1 MLSSELAYSLLIISL
16 PYYILNLFLLLF
28 NLVTNILILKF
39 VFLYVNFSSLQ
50 YSLKKKKKKKKKK
63 EHNGYFPEQRQN
75 KLQILNAL

>member
-50 YSLKKKKKKKKKK
+50 YSLKKKK
-63 EHNGYFPEQRQN
+63 EHNGYFPKQRQN

>member
-63 EHNGYFPEQRQN
+63 RT
-75 KLQILNAL
+75 

>member
-50 YSLKKKKKKKKKK
+50 YSLKKKKKKKKK